1 MPVASEVLVD
11 TSVWIKFFRF
21 STAAESLH
29 LDALLQA
36 KAVCTCAPIRVE
48 ILSGARNDRERL
60 HLRELFS
67 AIPMK
72 EPPVDFW
79 EKVEEARFTL
89 ARKGHQASLV
99 DLIIASTAAHHQ
111 VPLWTLDE
119 DFASIQRVVRLPRYL
134 PAEP

>member
-1 MPVASEVLVD
+1 MVVASEILVD

-21 STAAESLH
+21 STAAESIH
-29 LDALLQA
+29 MDGLLQA

-67 AIPMK
+67 AIPVK
-72 EPPVDFW
+72 ELPLDLW

-99 DLIIASTAAHHQ
+99 DLSIASTAAHHQ

-119 DFASIQRVVRLPRYL
+119 DFVAIQRVVRLPRYL
-134 PAEP
+134 LPEP

>member
-1 MPVASEVLVD
+1 MAVAFEILVD
-11 TSVWIKFFRF
+11 ASVWVKFFRF
-21 STAAESLH
+21 STAAESIH

-48 ILSGARNDRERL
+48 ILSGARSDRERL

-72 EPPVDFW
+72 ELPPDLW
-79 EKVEEARFTL
+79 EEIEEARFTL

-99 DLIIASTAAHHQ
+99 DLMIAATAAHHQ
-111 VPLWTLDE
+111 IPLWTLDE
-119 DFASIQRVVRLPRYL
+119 DFTFIRRAVRLPRYL